1 VRLKRIPP
9 LTDNKVL
16 LSWNALM
23 LKALAE
29 SGQLLGNKIYQ
40 DKAIEL
46 AEYLD
51 AHFYQAGKLL
61 RVSLDNKVSTKAV
74 FEDFVYLADAYLSVF
89 DLTQNQDW
97 LEKAQKLSL
106 EMQDKFWDKEN
117 FGFYISEQSTLL
129 GHHKKESYDGAIASS
144 NGIAYQVLLRLFTRT
159 GKRKYR
165 ELAEQL
171 LSAFAEKI
179 AKQPVGV
186 DSFIQ
191 GLLMKEQGELSLPQ
205 YLYGDA
211 VLIKKIQTKAF
222 VKININLAKGWHIN
236 ANKVLDEGLIA
247 TKIIGNIKNVNYP
260 KGDLVSLA
268 FSKNKVATYQD
279 KVEISFERQDEQP
292 LKLQLQ
298 ACNETVCLPPKT
310 IILY

>member
-1 VRLKRIPP
+1 
-9 LTDNKVL
+9 
-16 LSWNALM
+16 
-23 LKALAE
+23 
-29 SGQLLGNKIYQ
+29 
-40 DKAIEL
+40 
-46 AEYLD
+46 
-51 AHFYQAGKLL
+51 
-61 RVSLDNKVSTKAV
+61 
-74 FEDFVYLADAYLSVF
+74 
-89 DLTQNQDW
+89 
-97 LEKAQKLSL
+97 
-106 EMQDKFWDKEN
+106 
-117 FGFYISEQSTLL
+117 
-129 GHHKKESYDGAIASS
+129 
-144 NGIAYQVLLRLFTRT
+144 LRLFTRT

-211 VLIKKIQTKAF
+211 VLIKKTQTKAF

-236 ANKVLDEGLIA
+236 ANEVLDEGLIA
-247 TKIIGNIKNVNYP
+247 TKIIGNIKNANYP

-279 KVEISFERQDEQP
+279 KVEISFERQDEKP

-298 ACNETVCLPPKT
+298 ACNETVCLPPK
-310 IILY
+310 IIVLY